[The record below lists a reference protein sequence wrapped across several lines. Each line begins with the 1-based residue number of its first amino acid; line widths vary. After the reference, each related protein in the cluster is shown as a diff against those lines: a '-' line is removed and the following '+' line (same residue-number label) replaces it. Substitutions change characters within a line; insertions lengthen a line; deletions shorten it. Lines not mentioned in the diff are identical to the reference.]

1 MDYGQKWGVE
11 NGLKWIKVDNKWV
24 PMRDVVQVEP
34 TDKNDEHTNLGR
46 QNLIVFVIEPDNQ
59 SAIMNYNPIG
69 MNFFN
74 RFVAEENDQFE
85 VYAFYRIKDWVEDEV
100 RIEKAVQKY
109 AEQSKRD
116 KTDTNIVHFIW
127 AGHIY
132 DCDDILKT
140 IKNEMARFGLKK
152 GMVSFL
158 QKHRF
163 HCVTKE
169 KYEELYEKGG
179 QIDGSNMELS
189 LGDDLE
195 DFLNRI
201 KNNEIHGHELGPGD
215 NLINTFHLSLLS
227 PGQKRKLAIN
237 HDDYH
242 KTFHNHDPD
251 VPKKEM
257 AKSESKSKYA
267 FSLCRRGTY
276 IISPEIL
283 LPKERQDPLGWQ
295 QIVSD
300 TGEILWEFTYEEEII
315 NIETQGS
322 EYEFQEASVPNP
334 ELPFQRNVSVNV
346 K

>member
-1 MDYGQKWGVE
+1 MDYG
-11 NGLKWIKVDNKWV
+11 LKWVKVDQKWV
-24 PMRDVVQVEP
+24 PMRDTVQVEP
-34 TDKNDEHTNLGR
+34 TDKNNDTNLER

-59 SAIMNYNPIG
+59 STSMNYNSIG

-85 VYAFYRIKDWVEDEV
+85 VYAFYRINGWVNDEV

-116 KTDTNIVHFIW
+116 KTDTNTVHFIW

-158 QKHRF
+158 QRHRF

-179 QIDGSNMELS
+179 QIDGTKMELS

-201 KNNEIHGHELGPGD
+201 KNNEIHDHELGPGD

-227 PGQKRKLAIN
+227 SGQKRKLAIN
-237 HDDYH
+237 DDDYR

-283 LPKERQDPLGWQ
+283 LPKERREPLGWQ

-300 TGEILWEFTYEEEII
+300 TGEILYEFTYEEEIT
-315 NIETQGS
+315 NIETQAS
-322 EYEFQEASVPNP
+322 EYEFQNTSVPNP
-334 ELPFQRNVSVNV
+334 EMYDRYVSVNN
-346 K
+346 KEHPEM